1 MNKGPAGERG
11 PQGFVG
17 PIGPPGEP
25 AERGEPGST
34 GPPGEPG
41 APGWYY
47 TRIKMFNYEITFIV
61 SLTTLALLRQ
71 LIVDFFNND
80 YFLRYTWRK
89 RAIWTSRGS
98 RFPRVTRISR

>member
-1 MNKGPAGERG
+1 MNEGPAGERG

-41 APGWYY
+41 APGWYN
-47 TRIKMFNYEITFIV
+47 TLIKMPNYEIAL
-61 SLTTLALLRQ
+61 LTTLVPTEKMFR
-71 LIVDFFNND
+71 FFNFFD
-80 YFLRYTWRK
+80 YFLRLTR
-89 RAIWTSRGS
+89 RERVIWTSRCS
-98 RFPRVTRISR
+98 RFSWVTGVSR